1 MQTSPTNFRVGQNV
15 VFGRP
20 NGEQTHGVVIKVNGK
35 TLKIEQTEVRG
46 QVRERK
52 VGTVWRVA
60 ASFVRAADPLQVPV
74 PVAKPV
80 RSMDAIMADMQ
91 RVESALSPQYQVRWD
106 GERPRGQAKAAE
118 RVLTRRLAE
127 LASELARA

>member
-1 MQTSPTNFRVGQNV
+1 MQTNTTNFRVGQNV

-74 PVAKPV
+74 AVAKPV
-80 RSMDAIMADMQ
+80 RSMEAIMADMQ
-91 RVESALSPQYQVRWD
+91 RVESALSPENLFWD
-106 GERPRGQAKAAE
+106 GERPRSQAKAAE

-127 LASELARA
+127 LESELARA

>member
-1 MQTSPTNFRVGQNV
+1 MKTSTENFRVGQHV

-35 TLKIEQTEVRG
+35 SLKIQQTEVRG
-46 QVRERK
+46 QVRERG

-60 ASFVRAADPLQVPV
+60 ASFVALAEPIQVLV

-80 RSMDAIMADMQ
+80 RSMEAIMADMQ
-91 RVESALSPQYQVRWD
+91 RVESALSPENLFWD

-127 LASELARA
+127 LESELARA